1 MKRTLWFI
9 FSLALV
15 IALLLTLNLPQGL
28 AAFKNAGII
37 KGDLQ
42 SAGIIKGDVS
52 AGIIKGDLQSAGIIK
67 GDV

>member
-1 MKRTLWFI
+1 MKRAFWFI

-28 AAFKNAGII
+28 AAFKNVGII
-37 KGDLQ
+37 KGDV

-52 AGIIKGDLQSAGIIK
+52 AGIIKGDLKSAGIIK